1 MKYIKRFII
10 IILIISIAIS
20 QISCDKLSKQNNNTI
35 INKINKNEVQNF
47 VNKSINKEQLN
58 IAVLQSNRLN
68 PIFNLNKEIYY
79 IFQLCYEPIISYN
92 KNGYTLILAESI
104 VNENK
109 KVIKIKLKDNI
120 YFHNGKKM
128 DAYDVLETYNLRYK
142 INNPYF
148 KALLNYINYIKVE
161 SRLIL
166 KINFKYASA
175 MNMLILTK
183 IPIINFDKKLIY
195 NKDYIPYGT
204 GPYKIENVQSKE
216 YIFLEA
222 NNQYYK
228 GVPHIR
234 NIKVFLV
241 KDKDYE
247 YNLFK
252 KWTTDLLICDQK
264 IYSND
269 FSDELYKKEEYITN
283 IFELIIFNN
292 KSYPTS
298 RNDVRQKIYS
308 LIDLSKILNSS
319 YNNQI
324 VHSYYPIFN
333 GYLDFKNVPEKKE
346 VNIKKLWKNNVI
358 ILTNIENRNRVELC
372 YQLKDLLE
380 QNDFKVELKIVDF
393 DQFNECLENGD
404 FNLAICGLKLDYF
417 IDFNSIK
424 EIFGNYLSNMWI
436 YADVDK
442 TEKDKLFENINN
454 INQKMADY
462 MPFIGLGFRKGEII
476 YDKRIS
482 LPITPYFTSPL
493 NNAEL
498 WKVISQ

>member
-1 MKYIKRFII
+1 M
-10 IILIISIAIS
+10 IAIVDYGMGNLRS
-20 QISCDKLSKQNNNTI
+20 VHKAFEKAGFPALVTQSVEELRKADGLVVPGVGAFKKAMENLENLNLIKPIVEFIEKGKPFLGICLGLQLLFAGSEEFGWQQGLSIFPGRVVRFREANLKIPHIGWNTI
-35 INKINKNEVQNF
+35 RIKKPV
-47 VNKSINKEQLN
+47 
-58 IAVLQSNRLN
+58 
-68 PIFNLNKEIYY
+68 PIFE
-79 IFQLCYEPIISYN
+79 
-92 KNGYTLILAESI
+92 GLA
-104 VNENK
+104 
-109 KVIKIKLKDNI
+109 DGA
-120 YFHNGKKM
+120 YF
-128 DAYDVLETYNLRYK
+128 
-142 INNPYF
+142 YF
-148 KALLNYINYIKVE
+148 
-161 SRLIL
+161 
-166 KINFKYASA
+166 
-175 MNMLILTK
+175 
-183 IPIINFDKKLIY
+183 
-195 NKDYIPYGT
+195 
-204 GPYKIENVQSKE
+204 
-216 YIFLEA
+216 
-222 NNQYYK
+222 
-228 GVPHIR
+228 
-234 NIKVFLV
+234 
-241 KDKDYE
+241 
-247 YNLFK
+247 
-252 KWTTDLLICDQK
+252 
-264 IYSND
+264 
-269 FSDELYKKEEYITN
+269 
-283 IFELIIFNN
+283 
-292 KSYPTS
+292 
-298 RNDVRQKIYS
+298 
-308 LIDLSKILNSS
+308 
-319 YNNQI
+319 

-393 DQFNECLENGD
+393 DQFNEFLENGD